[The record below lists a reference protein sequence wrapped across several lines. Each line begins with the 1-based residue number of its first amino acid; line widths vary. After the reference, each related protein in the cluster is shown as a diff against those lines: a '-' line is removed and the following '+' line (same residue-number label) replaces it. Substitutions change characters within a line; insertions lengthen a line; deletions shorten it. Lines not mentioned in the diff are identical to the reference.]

1 MRKNHYVKALF
12 SSREGYF
19 SLRWIRGILA
29 IRRRA
34 CVSLR
39 RGISGR
45 GFGDE
50 ERGRRGVMMLGRL
63 RDGDCVPLG
72 EETTYIYI

>member
-1 MRKNHYVKALF
+1 MKVLF
-12 SSREGYF
+12 PSREGRF
-19 SLRWIRGILA
+19 SFRWIRGILA
-29 IRRRA
+29 IGRRA

-50 ERGRRGVMMLGRL
+50 ERGRRGVMVLGRL
-63 RDGDCVPLG
+63 RGGDCVPLG

>member
-1 MRKNHYVKALF
+1 MKALF
-12 SSREGYF
+12 SSREGCF
-19 SLRWIRGILA
+19 FLRWIRGILA
-29 IRRRA
+29 IGRRA
-34 CVSLR
+34 CVSLW

-45 GFGDE
+45 GLGDE
-50 ERGRRGVMMLGRL
+50 ERGRRGLMVLGRL